1 MGAIAHYLEER
12 GLPTTSISLVR
23 ENTVLIRPPRALW
36 VPFPLGRPFGAPN
49 EPAFQTRVLRAALAL
64 LERPDGPVILEDF
77 PDDAPGQ
84 SAADPAGEAMVCPV
98 SFPAPP
104 SKGEPALLDRVL
116 GEIASLAPW
125 HSLFLASHGGRSGAN
140 ASGLTPEDNAR
151 LIAGFVATGEGP
163 SASGDF
169 AVTLRNA
176 AVDLQAW
183 YAEAMAS
190 RPGQS
195 GSPGAL
201 ADWFWGE
208 TAAGS
213 LLLALHPACLASG
226 DARVRQVG
234 LGQLVP
240 RAQKHRLG
248 G

>member
-1 MGAIAHYLEER
+1 MAHYLEER

-49 EPAFQTRVLRAALAL
+49 EPAFQTRVLLAALAL

-84 SAADPAGEAMVCPV
+84 STADLVGEALVCPV
-98 SFPAPP
+98 SFPAAL
-104 SKGEPALLDRVL
+104 SEGEPELLDRVL
-116 GEIASLAPW
+116 AEIASLAPW
-125 HSLFLASHGGRSGAN
+125 HALFLTGHGGRSGAT
-140 ASGLTPEDNAR
+140 AGGLSVEDSAR
-151 LIAGFVATGEGP
+151 LIAEFIAAGT
-163 SASGDF
+163 ASPGDGDF
-169 AVTLRNA
+169 AVALRNA

-183 YAEAMAS
+183 YSEAMAS
-190 RPGQS
+190 QPGQG
-195 GSPGAL
+195 GSPAAL

-208 TAAGS
+208 TAAGA

-226 DARVRQVG
+226 NVRVRQVG

-240 RAQKHRLG
+240 RAQKHRLAG
-248 G
+248 PA